1 MIASRLKLAAERLR
15 KIANG
20 ESLESAYNFELF
32 GHDTIHF
39 EHRMD
44 QKILIDAYLAK
55 QQSTKFACD
64 HCGAFFRVEVVGVH
78 HPKRG
83 VVMCPFC
90 GNEPK
95 KVDEK

>member
-1 MIASRLKLAAERLR
+1 MRRAKD
-15 KIANG
+15 G
-20 ESLESAYNFELF
+20 ESIEIVYGTTNYWSAFARLEN
-32 GHDTIHF
+32 
-39 EHRMD
+39 D
-44 QKILIDAYLAK
+44 QAILSNAYLAEHASK
-55 QQSTKFACD
+55 PPKHACD

-95 KVDEK
+95 KVEEK